1 MVCKRG
7 EGEVDPTKKKS
18 SHDGK
23 ETLKISGQDIPR
35 SRYFSLLTLQNKIK
49 WLHLQI
55 APTYPGPMVEH
66 CGLTVSCQVGVIA
79 ASFTIIWSAN
89 PESTRHWC
97 LPGVTMG
104 GGNLLVWFSRKMC
117 VCAHFL
123 MFKCFKINVLCVF
136 NVYTHSH
143 VHNAKIN

>member
-79 ASFTIIWSAN
+79 AYIYHYLVGKSRIDTPLMS
-89 PESTRHWC
+89 SR
-97 LPGVTMG
+97 
-104 GGNLLVWFSRKMC
+104 GNDGRGEFAGL
-117 VCAHFL
+117 
-123 MFKCFKINVLCVF
+123 I
-136 NVYTHSH
+136 
-143 VHNAKIN
+143 